1 MVSKNAV
8 RDAVFKDLLLLFLCE
23 CGCFSNL
30 LLTLDERPLF
40 LLFLKSLKNCNRSA
54 EATSCRAAIRTARA
68 VVQDLGASS
77 ASKSPGLNELAK
89 ISEQNS
95 ERDVH
100 TLTSKKFLLSI
111 PIELTTIPKPP
122 GIRYSGDFH
131 AIRLRDWCRFLVDYG
146 CWHVLVGLSRANPVR
161 EQAILREFWR
171 RYRLWRPDHQIWRL
185 VDCGAVDLSR
195 TAPMILHGDEGRG
208 FKRGAFLVAAYHSY
222 IGRGTNLANTLR
234 KHRSYLQMRLN
245 YSGSSWSHRF
255 LSTCLPKMCA
265 DTVALESLLNF
276 MTQDALDILH
286 KPVLD
291 SMGNKYS
298 MAVLQVSGDWQFL
311 AKAGNLLR
319 SFSTVQKKPR
329 PDMSGAKGIC
339 HWCLAGRE
347 HVPFEDFRVTA
358 AWRATQFLPG
368 DQFFT
373 SVPALLRLLHEENK
387 PARLFMY
394 DLWHSWHLGLGKT
407 FLGSALALLSQCME
421 GGNIDLRFQN
431 LTNIFLQWAEDEGET
446 PYISA
451 LTKEM
456 LQWPDLKSF
465 PNGNW
470 NKGHVTSTLL
480 KFLVCFLESRPNLH
494 QGDALLSKV
503 LEGAQCI
510 NEALR
515 GLYSHDLWLSQREAR
530 QIGNLGQRHME
541 IYQELAT
548 LCFHQQR
555 ALFIYMPKS
564 HVCSHIFLDLATCET
579 EWCISPLAHAV
590 QVDEDMVG
598 KVSRLSRRVSPMQVI
613 KRVLQRGLHATF
625 AHFVDC
631 GYLQSH

>member
-1 MVSKNAV
+1 MEEYCVVVKERGCREVEESHEESRRSTTALEGSQAPSIPEGTFDGLSRLQERADADKKNA
-8 RDAVFKDLLLLFLCE
+8 
-23 CGCFSNL
+23 
-30 LLTLDERPLF
+30 DEPGKISQEL
-40 LLFLKSLKNCNRSA
+40 

-373 SVPALLRLLHEENK
+373 SV
-387 PARLFMY
+387 
-394 DLWHSWHLGLGKT
+394 
-407 FLGSALALLSQCME
+407 
-421 GGNIDLRFQN
+421 
-431 LTNIFLQWAEDEGET
+431 
-446 PYISA
+446 
-451 LTKEM
+451 
-456 LQWPDLKSF
+456 
-465 PNGNW
+465 
-470 NKGHVTSTLL
+470 
-480 KFLVCFLESRPNLH
+480 
-494 QGDALLSKV
+494 
-503 LEGAQCI
+503 
-510 NEALR
+510 
-515 GLYSHDLWLSQREAR
+515 
-530 QIGNLGQRHME
+530 
-541 IYQELAT
+541 
-548 LCFHQQR
+548 
-555 ALFIYMPKS
+555 
-564 HVCSHIFLDLATCET
+564 
-579 EWCISPLAHAV
+579 
-590 QVDEDMVG
+590 
-598 KVSRLSRRVSPMQVI
+598 I

-631 GYLQSH
+631 GYLQTCRRPCLPEEKEGEVPADVRLTDARLTDARPKAESFTGSFGFGGSSSTGSFSLGLRGRNHTMVSAPFQNLLKQLAQQHVKELAELASASSARRTEAADVAISKSNESELEMDGSGKVERYTTPNMSIEHWIRARQMSSASGSRSNFGGGTGDFEVENST